1 MIPSNNSARHLVCE
15 GALCSCDKAVAPA
28 AVKVVSHDR
37 YYVHGSSGT
46 DRPVVTTHENDQRA
60 LHFSSCLAGGQP
72 APCTPQLLWQIPAS
86 QQRIVL
92 ANGAYPLPD
101 NATAQCLTK
110 GGRLK
115 ILTHGQLPSG
125 DNDPPGLYSGDN
137 QPPADKLSM
146 TFPQQA
152 PHIQRIKGPAK
163 VRQLSNASWEVTFDR
178 PPSSG
183 DIALLHW
190 VLENEK
196 GIAAVSL
203 HGDHIFRHH
212 FLHNGDYTLRVFS
225 GEDSEVMLT
234 QRVQVTPTGI
244 VCSQTTARPG
254 QPIRFTVADATSA
267 DIFRW
272 DWRDDKGFR
281 GASENTGPEFQLTF
295 EQPGLYTVRATTG
308 DQTWQQAVTICNNRI
323 QRIQADRQP
332 VSGAVVTFDVTTSL
346 PDLTARE
353 QLKLHWKLEGPES
366 THCAGE
372 QTFRHLFVH
381 CGYYTLYAY
390 LYNIQQEA
398 ALHFEVKNATVT
410 TAHWTTPNGYVIRQ
424 AGHDQDVCLYFEHT
438 GLEKRKVLL
447 EIYARQAF
455 HSRLVYTCFIT
466 ITTTPAVSH
475 PLSISSF
482 RQQLPSGWDNE
493 QLQLYFQIKPTDNI
507 PIEQQNR
514 PQLLLHRRQRIV
526 KVYFTDP
533 QDQRIYFIT
542 DHHQQIA
549 LKIYAVNLAGQQLQ
563 VTILRRKSSPPL
575 LKPLHTYPATELL
588 PLLEHD
594 VIISKQQ
601 VTVDKTGAVMLP
613 VPLAPLSAISLIYAL
628 IQLPGYN
635 AVYSRQL
642 FVYPGNQLRLS
653 PAIKARSTA
662 VIERVSVSQ
671 GPSECQSLVWG
682 SKVSCAFRK
691 KVISIARKLQA
702 DPNHLMTCMAFETG
716 GSFLPHLLNGYKPGT
731 TPAVEK
737 LTEGVLAEHAVGLVQ
752 FTQKAINHMN
762 NRWKLGINKKK
773 LAHMSAEEQL
783 EYVYHY
789 LREFKGRLNTLED
802 FYMTILKPEGVGKG
816 EDYIVFSEEQ
826 DKIAKRS
833 WYQKNKGLDLDKDRI
848 VSKAEVHVTIHKKYT
863 EGLNYKNTCDANC
876 RMLSMISKDQK
887 KWHHPL
893 KSMQL
898 RGWYNCWAPER
909 SKYGIIPSRKSG
921 KHQGLDL
928 YAPEGTPVYACVDG
942 LITAS
947 YYSNSYG
954 NVVIINGEYDDNNY
968 YFFYAHL
975 KNSSNYNAGENVKM
989 GDVIGFTGKSGN
1001 AANIRAEQE
1010 HLHFEIRVRE
1020 NVGQGFDGRIDP
1032 LQIIKEL
1039 NETDIIHPQED
1050 HQYAKSI

>member
-72 APCTPQLLWQIPAS
+72 APCMPQLLWQIPAS
-86 QQRIVL
+86 QQRIAL

-190 VLENEK
+190 VLENEQ

-225 GEDSEVMLT
+225 GEDAEVMLT

-281 GASENTGPEFQLTF
+281 GASENTGPEIQLTF
-295 EQPGLYTVRATTG
+295 EQPGHYTVRATTG
-308 DQTWQQAVTICNNRI
+308 DQTWQQAVTICNNQI

-346 PDLTARE
+346 SDLTARE

-381 CGYYTLYAY
+381 CGHYTLYAY

-526 KVYFTDP
+526 NVYFTDP

-613 VPLAPLSAISLIYAL
+613 VPLASLSAISLIYAL

-642 FVYPGNQLRLS
+642 FVYLGNQLRLS

-737 LTEGVLAEHAVGLVQ
+737 LTEGMLAEHAVGLVQ
-752 FTQKAINHMN
+752 FTQTAIDQMN
-762 NRWKLGINKKK
+762 SLWKLNVTKKK
-773 LAHMSAEEQL
+773 LARMSAEEQL
-783 EYVYHY
+783 DYVYHY
-789 LREFKGRLNTLED
+789 LREFKGKLKSLED
-802 FYMTILKPEGVGKG
+802 FYLTILKPDGVGKH
-816 EDYIVFSEEQ
+816 DNYTVFSTDLDQ
-826 DKIAKRS
+826 KLKKS
-833 WYQKNKGLDLDKDRI
+833 WYAKNKGLDTNDDSRI
-848 VSKAEVHVTIHKKYT
+848 TKKEVSVIIHKKYT
-863 EGLNYKNTCDANC
+863 EGLNYRNTCNSNC
-876 RMLSMISKDQK
+876 LLYSSPNTQRT
-887 KWHHPL
+887 KWHPPTDRL
-893 KSMQL
+893 QL
-898 RGWYNCWAPER
+898 RGWYDCWAPSR
-909 SKYGIIPSRKSG
+909 SLYGFIEGRKSG
-921 KHQGLDL
+921 KHQGLDF
-928 YAPEGTPVYACVDG
+928 YAPSGSPVYACVDSV
-942 LITAS
+942 ITDS
-947 YYSNSYG
+947 YYSTSYG
-954 NVVIINGEYDDNNY
+954 YVVILNGDYDDNNY
-968 YFFYAHL
+968 FFFYAHL
-975 KNSSNYNAGENVKM
+975 QEKSSIEIGTAITAGTI
-989 GDVIGFTGKSGN
+989 IGYAGKTGN
-1001 AANIRAEQE
+1001 AAGMRPDQE
-1010 HLHFEIRVRE
+1010 HLHFEVRE
-1020 NVGQGFDGRIDP
+1020 KNPVGRGFEGRVDP
-1032 LQIIKEL
+1032 LSTIKEL
-1039 NETDIIHPQED
+1039 NTEEITNPHQKN
-1050 HQYAKSI
+1050 QYAK